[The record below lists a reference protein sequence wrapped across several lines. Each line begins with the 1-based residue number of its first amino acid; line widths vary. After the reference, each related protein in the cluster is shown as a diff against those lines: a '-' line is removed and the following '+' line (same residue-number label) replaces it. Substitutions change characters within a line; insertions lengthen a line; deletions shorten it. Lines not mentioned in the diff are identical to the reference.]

1 VFTGDFG
8 MIGHFFAPQLLVLY
22 CFAIAAMIVHF
33 RGRVRLGFFRQLTD
47 HSTLLAPYNVL
58 MYWFS
63 AVPSAPVLPS
73 ESIPELA
80 KLRENW
86 KMIREEALALNN
98 EGRIKAADKYNDFG
112 FNSFFR
118 TGWKRFYLKW
128 YDEPLP
134 SAKAACPKT
143 VELLESIP
151 GIEGAMFATLGPN
164 SRLVRHRDPYAGSLR
179 YHLGL
184 VTPTSPGECRIFVDG
199 QSYTWHDGEDLLF
212 DETYV
217 HYAENT
223 TNETRIILFCDV
235 ERPLR
240 TRAMTAVN
248 RWVCHHIVRQTKTQ
262 NVEGEEVGAF
272 NKAFAYIYQVRL
284 VGKRMKAWNRNVYY
298 AVKFSLIGG
307 ILAAVAYSVFA

>member
-1 VFTGDFG
+1 MVGR
-8 MIGHFFAPQLLVLY
+8 FFAPQLLMLY
-22 CFAIAAMIVHF
+22 WFVVATIIVHF
-33 RGRVRLGFFRQLTD
+33 RGRVRFGFFRQLTD

-63 AVPSAPVLPS
+63 AIPTAPVLS
-73 ESIPELA
+73 TASIPELA

-86 KMIREEALALNN
+86 KIIRDEALALNDQ
-98 EGRIKAADKYNDFG
+98 GRIKAADKYNDLG

-143 VELLESIP
+143 VELLESIS

-164 SRLVRHRDPYAGSLR
+164 SRLVKHRDPYAGSLR

-199 QSYTWHDGEDLLF
+199 KPYTWHDGEDLLF

-223 TNETRIILFCDV
+223 TDETRIILFCDV

-240 TRAMTAVN
+240 TRAMTSVN

-262 NVEGEEVGAF
+262 NIEGEPVGAF
-272 NKAFAYIYQVRL
+272 NKAFGYIYQVRL
-284 VGKRMKAWNRNVYY
+284 VGKRMKAWNKSLYY
-298 AVKFSLIGG
+298 AVKYSIIGFV
-307 ILAAVAYSVFA
+307 LAAIAYSVFA

>member
-1 VFTGDFG
+1 
-8 MIGHFFAPQLLVLY
+8 MIGRFFAPQLLVLY
-22 CFAIAAMIVHF
+22 WFAIAATIVHF

-63 AVPSAPVLPS
+63 AVPSAPVLPTA
-73 ESIPELA
+73 SIPELA

-86 KMIREEALALNN
+86 EMIREEALALNDQ
-98 EGRIKAADKYNDFG
+98 GRIKAADKYNDFG

-134 SAKAACPKT
+134 SAMAACPRT

-164 SRLVRHRDPYAGSLR
+164 SRLVKHRDPYAGSLR

-184 VTPTSPGECRIFVDG
+184 VTPTSPGDCRIFVDG
-199 QSYTWHDGEDLLF
+199 KPYTWHDGEDLLF

-235 ERPLR
+235 VRPLR

-248 RWVCHHIVRQTKTQ
+248 HWVCSHIVRQTKTQ
-262 NVEGEEVGAF
+262 NVDGEPVGAF

-284 VGKRMKAWNRNVYY
+284 VGKRMKAWNKNVYY
-298 AVKFSLIGG
+298 AVKYSLIGG
-307 ILAAVAYSVFA
+307 VLAAIAYSVFA

>member
-1 VFTGDFG
+1 
-8 MIGHFFAPQLLVLY
+8 MIGRFFAPQLLVLY

-63 AVPSAPVLPS
+63 AVPSAPVLPAA
-73 ESIPELA
+73 SIPQLA

-86 KMIREEALALNN
+86 QAIREEALALNDQ
-98 EGRIKAADKYNDFG
+98 GRIKAADKYNDFG

-164 SRLVRHRDPYAGSLR
+164 SRLVKHRDPYAGSLR

-199 QSYTWHDGEDLLF
+199 QSYTWQDGEDLLF

-262 NVEGEEVGAF
+262 NVEGEPVGAF

-284 VGKRMKAWNRNVYY
+284 VGKRMKAWNKNVYY
-298 AVKFSLIGG
+298 AVKYSLIGG
-307 ILAAVAYSVFA
+307 LLAAVAYSVFA